1 MSIATDP
8 PLPDRPGR
16 AYDRLV
22 KWDEF
27 AAATPELAQ
36 LGREAFEEEHLAIL
50 GTLRKDGWPRIS
62 PCEVYF
68 VDGEL
73 LLGMMPNS
81 YKVFDLRRDGRITVV
96 NGQAERIPKRGDFKI
111 YGRAREITDEPLR
124 DRLADVQEEIIDW
137 RPPPEAPVFAIDI
150 LTASYI
156 SFGDNHRLM
165 RWSPDDG
172 LEHLR
177 HPDD

>member
-1 MSIATDP
+1 M
-8 PLPDRPGR
+8 
-16 AYDRLV
+16 

-27 AAATPELAQ
+27 AAAAPELAQ

-62 PCEVYF
+62 PCEAYF

-81 YKVFDLRRDGRITVV
+81 RKVFDLRRDDRITVV
-96 NGQAERIPKRGDFKI
+96 NGQAERIPRRGDFKLH
-111 YGRAREITDEPLR
+111 GHAREILDETLR
-124 DRLADVQEEIIDW
+124 EHLADAQEAAIDW
-137 RPPPEAPVFAIDI
+137 RPPTEAPTFAVDI

-156 SFGDNHRLM
+156 SFGEGRRLL
-165 RWSPDDG
+165 RWAPEHG
-172 LEHLR
+172 LEQLP
-177 HPDD
+177 HPEDG

>member
-1 MSIATDP
+1 M
-8 PLPDRPGR
+8 
-16 AYDRLV
+16 

-27 AAATPELAQ
+27 AAATPQLAQ
-36 LGREAFEEEHLAIL
+36 LGRGAVEEEHLAIL
-50 GTLRKDGWPRIS
+50 GTLRRDGWPRIS
-62 PCEVYF
+62 PCEAYF

-73 LLGMMPNS
+73 LLDMMPNS
-81 YKVFDLRRDGRITVV
+81 YKVLDLRRDDRITVV
-96 NGQAERIPKRGDFKI
+96 NGQAERIPRRGDFKLD
-111 YGRAREITDEPLR
+111 GHAREILDETLR
-124 DRLADVQEEIIDW
+124 EHLADAQEAAIDW
-137 RPPPEAPVFAIDI
+137 RPPAEAPTFAVDI

-165 RWSPDDG
+165 RWSPEGG